1 MIWMEKREEIWKKI
15 QSNSAANFKANLHF
29 VKQAK
34 LLPCK
39 YENSVIGN
47 ATFKTGKTRS
57 LLLQYS
63 FSEHSIFLINRTY

>member
-1 MIWMEKREEIWKKI
+1 MIWMKKREEIWKKI
-15 QSNSAANFKANLHF
+15 QSNSAANFKANLHS

-47 ATFKTGKTRS
+47 AT
-57 LLLQYS
+57 
-63 FSEHSIFLINRTY
+63 I

>member
-1 MIWMEKREEIWKKI
+1 MIWMKKREEIWKKI
-15 QSNSAANFKANLHF
+15 QSNSAANFKANLHS

-39 YENSVIGN
+39 YENSVIG
-47 ATFKTGKTRS
+47 GKTRS

-63 FSEHSIFLINRTY
+63 FPQQSIFLVNRTY